1 MKTVI
6 VIVIAAALLG
16 LAGCGSQT
24 PEEAMA
30 EFCTNLQAF
39 DTAVQQLE
47 QITPENT
54 VGEAKQARENVSDAW
69 KQVTHSAENLAEVRV
84 DSIEDA
90 WKNLER
96 TIDSI
101 SNRDTIADAAA
112 EINTAAAQVS
122 ATVADVGSVSCPDL
136 NLGGAAAQPAA
147 GEAVATAPAAESA
160 PVVDAGVA
168 GSYTGQ
174 MPSTNGS
181 QEDITMTLH
190 PNGEASMVFSPVN
203 AAEGAE
209 QAAVERILVGTW
221 IENAD
226 QTVSV
231 AFDRLQDGNELAI
244 PEAFTFSRQ
253 GDQLVAVEYN
263 VEVYGPAGFSMQK
276 SLQVA
281 AAPAGSDV
289 VSDTVSTGVTNT
301 VTAPI
306 TSTTAGAP
314 AETGAG
320 PAVALV
326 GVVWQLQGIQQGA
339 AVTNVPDPA
348 LYTLTLS
355 DDGAAQATGAC
366 SLGAGSYQV
375 SGNNISFQLAWS
387 ATSCAQTSLDRQF
400 ANYLE
405 YANAYALEPDALVI
419 YFNNNAGQMTFA
431 PGP

>member
-24 PEEAMA
+24 PQEAMT

-54 VGEAKQARENVSDAW
+54 VGEAKQARDGVTDAW
-69 KQVTHSAENLAEVRV
+69 KQVTSSAENLAEVRV

-90 WKNLER
+90 WTSLER
-96 TIDSI
+96 TVDSI
-101 SNRDTIADAAA
+101 SNKDTIADAAA
-112 EINTAAAQVS
+112 EVSAGAAQVRS
-122 ATVADVGSVSCPDL
+122 AIADVGSVSCPDL

-160 PVVDAGVA
+160 PAADTGVA

-174 MPSTNGS
+174 MPPTNGS
-181 QEDITMTLH
+181 QETITMTLH
-190 PNGEASMVFSPVN
+190 PNGEASMVFSPAS

-209 QAAVERILVGTW
+209 QAAAERILVGRWT
-221 IENAD
+221 ENAD
-226 QTVSV
+226 QTVSA

-253 GDQLVAVEYN
+253 DGQLVAVEYN
-263 VEVYGPAGFSMQK
+263 VEVYGPSGFSMQK
-276 SLQVA
+276 SLQVV

-289 VSDTVSTGVTNT
+289 VSATVSTGVTNT

-306 TSTTAGAP
+306 TSTTGVAP
-314 AETGAG
+314 AETGAAS
-320 PAVALV
+320 PAALV
-326 GVVWQLQGIQQGA
+326 GTVWQLQGIQQGA
-339 AVTNVPDPA
+339 AVTTVPDPT

-355 DDGAAQATGAC
+355 DGGSAQATGAC

-375 SGNNISFQLAWS
+375 SGNSISFQLAWS

-400 ANYLE
+400 ANYLD

-419 YFNNNAGQMTFA
+419 YFNNNSGQMTFA
-431 PGP
+431 PGQ